1 MSLEIATVICLS
13 LIVLTSVGMCAYV
26 LHRAVKMT
34 HDVKKDYVEL
44 LSQTIDNLKAQSLQ
58 ERVEAKA
65 LEKESDVRVEMLKD
79 ALQMEQDL
87 LKGKAEEPVFVKTSD
102 GKEIDLRNY
111 EII

>member
-1 MSLEIATVICLS
+1 MTLQIATVICLS
-13 LIVLTSVGMCAYV
+13 LIVLASVGMCAYV

-34 HDVKKDYVEL
+34 HDVTKDYVEL

-65 LEKESDVRVEMLKD
+65 LEKESDVRVELLKD
-79 ALQMEQDL
+79 ALKMEQDL
-87 LKGKAEEPVFVKTSD
+87 LANKTEDPVYARTSE
-102 GKEIDLRNY
+102 GNEIDLRNY